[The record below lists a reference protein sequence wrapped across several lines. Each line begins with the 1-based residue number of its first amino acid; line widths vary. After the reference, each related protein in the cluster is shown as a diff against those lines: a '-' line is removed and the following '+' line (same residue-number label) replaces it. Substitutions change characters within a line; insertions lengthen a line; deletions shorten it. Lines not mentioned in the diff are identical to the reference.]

1 LFTEKKSIDNQFCSA
16 VLNLEKKMGEPWDK
30 CVIGGDVKKSVINI
44 AKTIG
49 VSEVTSEEV
58 IIALEKAVKGYRD
71 GLRSK
76 LVDKIKESGNLALE
90 VFETKHK
97 LMYAE
102 NENVR
107 LTRLVLDG
115 NSIQQREM
123 IAPEVCMYI
132 SMAN

>member
-1 LFTEKKSIDNQFCSA
+1 
-16 VLNLEKKMGEPWDK
+16 MGEPWDK